1 VIIHQ
6 ILRDNPPN
14 SPFYPLFY
22 FVGVISL
29 WNMDGGLRGL
39 MARELV
45 TKSNS
50 LVRATYSL
58 TLGEHRLIGACAA
71 RVRKTGQGL
80 TDKEPIEI
88 SAQEYS
94 ELYDLDK
101 SWAYKELRAAADS
114 LFERKITFKDEVDGK
129 KGVTRIRWVQ
139 RISYFDDEGLVSV
152 AFSTDVAPHITD
164 MSRDFTSYYL
174 NNIKNLS
181 SPYAVRLYEQFARW
195 RNAGTT
201 PMIEIDELKRL
212 MGIEPDR
219 YTRIDVF
226 RKLLNS
232 HIDNISQKTDLT
244 ISYETKKRGRTI
256 VGFVFHICEISETT
270 ETSTLKLS
278 TYQQRTWAEK
288 LVATMDFNKEIRH
301 RLERFPESYS
311 PNHAI
316 LINAVAE
323 KLANPKIAATFLPLL
338 RQVGFGKGGRK
349 RPHKNEDIKPIRVVH
364 EDGTV
369 DDKTGDLFNGEG

>member
-1 VIIHQ
+1 
-6 ILRDNPPN
+6 
-14 SPFYPLFY
+14 
-22 FVGVISL
+22 
-29 WNMDGGLRGL
+29 MDGGLRGL

-278 TYQQRTWAEK
+278 TYQQRTWANK
-288 LVATMDFNKEIRH
+288 LVDAMAVNQEINR
-301 RLERFPESYS
+301 RLCRFPESSVSYT
-311 PNHAI
+311 A
-316 LINAVAE
+316 LRTAVA
-323 KLANPKIAATFLPLL
+323 KTLADQQIAASFLPLL
-338 RQVGFGKGGRK
+338 KQVGFGKHGRK
-349 RPHKNEDIKPIRVVH
+349 RVPRDENGKPII
-364 EDGTV
+364 EDTIS
-369 DDKTGDLFNGEG
+369 DTFSF